1 MFQTDES
8 AEFEQEKGSQS
19 MGVDDD
25 RENVRLNSQKCNN
38 SK

>member
-8 AEFEQEKGSQS
+8 AEFEQEEGSQS